1 MDRIQQVLVISYE
14 KIPKSAQTIELT
26 MMQKIDRIVQT
37 IDQYKQDI
45 EHLQEQL
52 MPTTPPEVKDQRKN
66 EETTHI
72 EEM

>member
-1 MDRIQQVLVISYE
+1 MRKFQRAHKQQNSRRCRRLIGY
-14 KIPKSAQTIELT
+14 
-26 MMQKIDRIVQT
+26 VQT

-66 EETTHI
+66 EETMHI